1 MGFKRLLLAAGL
13 ILAARIFTFFLPIQG
28 APDFGNVPWTE
39 SESNQPY
46 GSLPA
51 AIFPVSPNADS
62 RNPVQAELDVAQAP
76 SAIIP
81 LSATGCKSAG
91 AAVVTVYA
99 GREIGSGSIVSAD
112 GLVLTNDHVVSR
124 LGKRSLYIETLE
136 GIRYDGQVIA
146 TDRRND
152 LALVQIETQVV
163 LPIVPLATD
172 QVAEVGQSVCAI
184 GSPLGEAG
192 VLTEGRLLKIRS
204 NGDLES
210 DVLLKPGNS
219 GGPLLN
225 AEGEMIGVNKGVA
238 KRSETG
244 EGDRNSF
251 ATSTDTVRAFI
262 QQNRLSRSSIE
273 PNK

>member
-28 APDFGNVPWTE
+28 APDFGNVPQAKL
-39 SESNQPY
+39 NQPY

-62 RNPVQAELDVAQAP
+62 RNPIQAELDVAQAP

>member
-28 APDFGNVPWTE
+28 APDFGNLPWTK
-39 SESNQPY
+39 SQSNQPY

-76 SAIIP
+76 SNIIP

-99 GREIGSGSIVSAD
+99 GREIGSASIVSAD

-163 LPIVPLATD
+163 LPIVPLASD

-251 ATSTDTVRAFI
+251 ATSTEIVREFI
-262 QQNRLSRSSIE
+262 QQNRLSRPSIE